1 MTLFAELRRRNVI
14 RMAGLYLVAAWLML
28 QVAETLL
35 PIFDT
40 PGWVLKSLVVLI
52 AIGFV
57 PALVFSWVFELT
69 PDGLKRDDEIPRGR
83 SIAPETGKRMDRLL
97 VLGLVAVVL
106 VVAAD
111 RFVWPAPFP
120 APETGVLTGLDPN
133 AATDDAAQS
142 LAASSGNQR
151 SESIAVLPF
160 ANLGG
165 RAEDEYFSDGMTE
178 ELLNVLARNTRLKV
192 AARTSVFQYKDRGG
206 DVREIGRALGVG
218 YIVEGSVRRDRE
230 RVRITAQLIRVAD
243 GFHVWSETWDRE
255 LESVFALQDEIAQ
268 SLGEQLNSTLG
279 GDARIQSRRDVHPA
293 AYDDFL
299 RARALY
305 RERRNILMA
314 LQLFRSAV
322 AREPRFAAAWANL
335 ALACEVAAYHTT
347 AMQQQIVG
355 DRVTCM
361 QEAAARASELA
372 PAAAITL
379 HAQANLARSE
389 GRFLDAERLYRESIA
404 RDDTYPDV
412 REDLSELLT
421 DVGRYT
427 EAREVGRAL
436 VALEP
441 TSPLFWF
448 RLVMIGTLD
457 DDPVLVDEALAR
469 IAAID
474 ASYLYA
480 ITTRFRHALCQGRT
494 DEARRELQGAYA
506 RSPDAVAFLV
516 SLFGW
521 SQRDAGIDDALA
533 REFLRSTYL
542 IDAPK
547 LIAAT
552 GDADLF
558 FEVLTNPRD
567 RDKHFDAFRHLTCPI
582 AAPMLADPRAKAFLR
597 EAGFEAYWR
606 VNGWPPQCRPRSDTD
621 FECSHPEA
629 EA

>member
-1 MTLFAELRRRNVI
+1 MSLVSELKRRNVI
-14 RMAGLYLVAAWLML
+14 RMAGLYLVAAWLMM

-40 PGWVLKSLVVLI
+40 PGWVLKALVVLL
-52 AIGFV
+52 AIGFL

-69 PDGLKRDDEIPRGR
+69 PDGLKRDEDVPRGL
-83 SIAPETGKRMDRLL
+83 SIAPQTGRRMDRLL
-97 VLGLVAVVL
+97 LVGLVAVVL

-111 RFVWPAPFP
+111 RLWPTASVP
-120 APETGVLTGLDPN
+120 AQAAHGAEATGS
-133 AATDDAAQS
+133 DAA
-142 LAASSGNQR
+142 ARTTGG
-151 SESIAVLPF
+151 ESIAVLPF

-192 AARTSVFQYKDRGG
+192 AARTSVFQYKARGG

-279 GDARIQSRRDVHPA
+279 GDARIQSRRDVDPA

-305 RERRNILMA
+305 RERRNILTA

-322 AREPRFAAAWANL
+322 TREPRFSTAWANL

-347 AMQQQIVG
+347 AIQQRIVG
-355 DRVTCM
+355 DRVACM
-361 QEAAARASELA
+361 REAAARAAELA
-372 PAAAITL
+372 PNAAITL

-389 GRFLDAERLYRESIA
+389 GRFLDAERLYVEAIA

-421 DVGRYT
+421 DVGRFP

-441 TSPLFWF
+441 TSALFWF
-448 RLVMIGTLD
+448 RLVMVGSLNGDTALI
-457 DDPVLVDEALAR
+457 EESLAR
-469 IAAID
+469 IAAVD
-474 ASYLYA
+474 ANYLYA
-480 ITTRFRHALCQGRT
+480 ITTPFRHALCQGRT
-494 DEARRELQGAYA
+494 DEARRELDRAYA
-506 RSPDAVAFLV
+506 RSPDAVAFLYW
-516 SLFGW
+516 LFGW
-521 SQRDAGIDDALA
+521 TQRDTGSDDTLA

-542 IDAPK
+542 IDGPN

-558 FEVLTNPRD
+558 FDVLADPRD
-567 RDKHFDAFRHLTCPI
+567 RDKHFDHFRHLACPI
-582 AAPMLADPRAKAFLR
+582 AAPMLADPRARTFLR

-606 VNGWPPQCRPRSDTD
+606 VNGWPPQCRPLGDSD
-621 FECSHPEA
+621 FECSPPDSGT
-629 EA
+629 